1 MPERSQADR
10 QVLVIAGVL
19 GYLLVHGLAACL
31 LPESFSPLSTLGV
44 VIAELAAVSA
54 CLTVAGKT
62 AGQSRML
69 WCLLA
74 LSILLHATAM
84 SLDMIAEWQGKAATL
99 APALQVLLGALDG
112 VPLLLAVSLEVG
124 TREDLLFRIMKVI
137 LSLATGALFYVL
149 IFAILPIHTNAQP
162 APLVFVSN
170 LFDVLGIF
178 LWIAAMIRVFGA
190 DQANERRFFVCLS
203 MFLGSSTIL
212 DSVHNRILMKHDYV
226 WLDLFLSASPLLLA
240 GVIFMT
246 SSRPLPSLYGSPRI
260 GRIIRIGSPVFLS
273 LALLLLGIFVS
284 RSQFYIG
291 TSAVVLSIGCYCA
304 INIILHERAIE
315 AEESLAHANR
325 RLTELV
331 STDGLT
337 GTSNRRAFDQRIG
350 VEVRAAHRFAQPL
363 SLLLIDVDNFK
374 QLNDAKGHLAGDDCL
389 VQIAQTLYRALPR
402 ATDFLARYGGEE
414 FVVLL
419 PATDGFG
426 AATVAHT
433 LHRAISNL
441 YLEHPSSPSGLVTVS
456 IGLSTY
462 DGSVPP
468 DMLGLIHTADQ
479 ALYRAKRLG
488 RTRTEVLVM
497 GEVDKA
503 NIS

>member
-10 QVLVIAGVL
+10 QVLVVAGVL
-19 GYLLVHGLAACL
+19 GYLLVHGLAGSL
-31 LPESFSPLSTLGV
+31 LPEFFSPLSTLGI

-62 AGQSRML
+62 PGQSRIL

-84 SLDMIAEWQGKAATL
+84 SLDMIAEWHGKAATL
-99 APALQVLLGALDG
+99 APALQVLLGTLDG
-112 VPLLLAVSLEVG
+112 VPLLLAVSLQAG
-124 TREDLLFRIMKVI
+124 TREDLLFRIMKVV

-149 IFAILPIHTNAQP
+149 IFSVLPIHTNAQP
-162 APLVFVSN
+162 ATLVFVSN

-178 LWIAAMIRVFGA
+178 LWIAAMIRGFGA

-260 GRIIRIGSPVFLS
+260 GRIIRSGSPVFLS

-291 TSAVVLSIGCYCA
+291 TSAVVLSIVCYCA

-325 RLTELV
+325 RLTELAG
-331 STDGLT
+331 TDGLT
-337 GTSNRRAFDQRIG
+337 GTPNRRAFDQRIV

-426 AATVAHT
+426 AATMAHT

-441 YLEHPSSPSGLVTVS
+441 YLEHPRSPSGLVTVS
-456 IGLSTY
+456 IGVSTY

-479 ALYRAKRLG
+479 ALYRAKSLG
-488 RTRTEVLVM
+488 RNRTEVLVM